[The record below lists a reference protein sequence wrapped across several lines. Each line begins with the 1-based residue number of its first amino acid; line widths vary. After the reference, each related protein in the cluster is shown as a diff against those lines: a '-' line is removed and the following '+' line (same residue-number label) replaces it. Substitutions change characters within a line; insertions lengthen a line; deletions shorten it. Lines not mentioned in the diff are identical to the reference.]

1 VLNGVQSAV
10 KDLGNGSK
18 KFMFYVAHFNNNEK
32 VRLTIYSAAAVVRLA
47 AGGGGGHV
55 LLSWPGGDDLL
66 CFARG
71 HVAME
76 VSVMC

>member
-1 VLNGVQSAV
+1 M
-10 KDLGNGSK
+10 K
-18 KFMFYVAHFNNNEK
+18 KLDWLYIQ
-32 VRLTIYSAAAVVRLA
+32 LTLVVGGGGAAAAVVRLA
-47 AGGGGGHV
+47 AAAGGGHV

-71 HVAME
+71 YVAME

>member
-1 VLNGVQSAV
+1 MVGGGA
-10 KDLGNGSK
+10 
-18 KFMFYVAHFNNNEK
+18 
-32 VRLTIYSAAAVVRLA
+32 AAAVVRLA
-47 AGGGGGHV
+47 AAAGGGHV